1 MKSVNKQILPTT
13 FSSLRSLLVGIVVSA
28 LGIIELII
36 NFPLIRI
43 ICSVILFVL
52 LVHRIDM
59 IRIIKKKE

>member
-1 MKSVNKQILPTT
+1 MNKQILPTT